1 MARPQELLV
10 VDGYNVIHKSP
21 RYMALVDEVSG
32 RLGDTDPFDR
42 ARKLLVADVA
52 AYAQGRYEAV
62 VVFDGAGNVSP
73 DRPNLTIAG
82 VRTVFSATGEEA
94 DSVIERIVT
103 EARHDVRA
111 VTVIT
116 SDNTIRATVG
126 GIPVTRL
133 SSDVLIHDV
142 NAIVEDVR
150 AANDERNHQ
159 RLTLEDRLDP
169 KTRQKLDRLLGR
181 I

>member
-1 MARPQELLV
+1 
-10 VDGYNVIHKSP
+10 
-21 RYMALVDEVSG
+21 
-32 RLGDTDPFDR
+32 
-42 ARKLLVADVA
+42 
-52 AYAQGRYEAV
+52 
-62 VVFDGAGNVSP
+62 GNVSP

-142 NAIVEDVR
+142 DAIVEDVR